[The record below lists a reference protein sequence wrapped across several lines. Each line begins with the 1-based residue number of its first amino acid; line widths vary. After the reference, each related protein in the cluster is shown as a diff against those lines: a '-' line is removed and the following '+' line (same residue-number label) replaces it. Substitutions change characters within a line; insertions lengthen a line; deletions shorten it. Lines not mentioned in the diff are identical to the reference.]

1 MLDDQLSSLLPKL
14 LLETKVLDG
23 QLSTLLPRLLLERSK
38 NSRLSK
44 TLLYTVQIHANGAL
58 AAGLGVGLSSTSIP
72 TPFLAGRT

>member
-1 MLDDQLSSLLPKL
+1 M
-14 LLETKVLDG
+14 LDG

-58 AAGLGVGLSSTSIP
+58 AAGLGDGLPLLQYQHLGLGGDEHLLHRLGEHQLLNGGAS
-72 TPFLAGRT
+72 